1 MFHNHHS
8 QLDLINRNMFHESSS
23 HNYKGGKQFPFLE
36 GINSTLPGTSNY
48 QPQLSANSSLSS
60 QKICSNGLNRVIDS
74 GCALSLLSSP
84 PAETRE
90 IGFSNMLQ
98 SDSIPQFLI
107 PSLNYSNQ
115 GMNGEPLQSA
125 LVTEISS
132 NANHHNQGIFHM
144 GPDGSSPSRTHQ
156 TLSFSWE

>member
-36 GINSTLPGTSNY
+36 EINSTLPGTSNY
-48 QPQLSANSSLSS
+48 QPLLSANSSLSS

-84 PAETRE
+84 PADTRE
-90 IGFSNMLQ
+90 IGFSNMVQ

-125 LVTEISS
+125 LVTESSS